1 MAMERNKK
9 LLRSVS
15 ELKAADYSKVPEL
28 SGMYQRLVKGRK
40 QFAEVLEKNIKAVM
54 QISSL
59 DLAMQHQT
67 EKIME
72 ISRNVEKATEAI
84 FGVSAGGALTGNS
97 NNQHEELTNTIIE
110 VSSETGE
117 VYRKIESGQNELT
130 NIKELSGQALNV
142 SKELQKSMD
151 HLFSVVDR
159 MNEVIS
165 GIESISLQTNLLALN
180 ASIEAARAGAAGKG
194 FAVVAYEIRELAE
207 QTQQL
212 TGNMGEFV
220 ESIKNA
226 SEKSVKSAT
235 STIDA
240 LGAIAQKIDHV
251 WKLNSESQ
259 SHVSK
264 VNDSISSI
272 AAVSEELSSSMT
284 EMENQLMNSTV
295 FMRQVGA
302 DIQQETKPVAEI
314 ERILDES
321 VKQMGSMSDDA
332 FFHMENKEFSQYVSS
347 AIAAHT
353 TWLNNLKKMVT
364 EHTVIPLQLDS
375 TKCGFG
381 HFYHSLTPKIPGILP
396 IWTGL
401 NVKHKRFH
409 KFGEEALEA
418 LRAENFQK
426 AEQIYREAE
435 KYSNGLIG
443 DLNRLLEIARED
455 T

>member
-97 NNQHEELTNTIIE
+97 NNQHGELTNTIIE

-381 HFYHSLTPKIPGILP
+381 HFYHSLTPKIPGVLP